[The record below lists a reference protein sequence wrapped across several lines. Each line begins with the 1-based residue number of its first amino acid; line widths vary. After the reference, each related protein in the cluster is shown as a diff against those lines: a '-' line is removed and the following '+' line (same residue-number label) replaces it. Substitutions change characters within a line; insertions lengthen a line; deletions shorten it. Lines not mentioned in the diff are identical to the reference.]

1 MLDAALDKISG
12 LVSVLLIQGG
22 KKKRKKKKI
31 YHLGLISAVYGIKHN
46 KSSKNRVSI
55 VCLLI

>member
-12 LVSVLLIQGG
+12 LVSVLLIQGE
-22 KKKRKKKKI
+22 KKKKKI